1 MFCSVCLSRYKLL
14 GQSDSVED
22 IGTIQWHL
30 VFSLAGAWF
39 LVFCCLVK
47 GVKSVGKVC
56 TFMIYVPVIDKTRL

>member
-1 MFCSVCLSRYKLL
+1 ML

-56 TFMIYVPVIDKTRL
+56 IFRICVQ